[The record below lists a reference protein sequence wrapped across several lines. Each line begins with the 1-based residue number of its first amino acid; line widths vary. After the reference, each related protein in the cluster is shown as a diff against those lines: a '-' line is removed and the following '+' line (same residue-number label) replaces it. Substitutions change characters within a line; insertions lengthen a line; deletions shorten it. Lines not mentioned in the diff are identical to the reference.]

1 MKILCDNFKIQN
13 IVEGNCK
20 TLCIKVF
27 FFFCDADMFNLSF
40 V

>member
-27 FFFCDADMFNLSF
+27 FFFYFIVAKT